1 MRHIHNAVSLLFY
14 RQKRRRRI
22 PSPASKVHG
31 IRFYFFK
38 KNWQKVL
45 ARISVG
51 GSRILVANLR
61 RLASFIFSPVL
72 PKKNHC

>member
-31 IRFYFFK
+31 IRFYFL

-51 GSRILVANLR
+51 ESRILVANLR

-72 PKKNHC
+72 PNKNHC